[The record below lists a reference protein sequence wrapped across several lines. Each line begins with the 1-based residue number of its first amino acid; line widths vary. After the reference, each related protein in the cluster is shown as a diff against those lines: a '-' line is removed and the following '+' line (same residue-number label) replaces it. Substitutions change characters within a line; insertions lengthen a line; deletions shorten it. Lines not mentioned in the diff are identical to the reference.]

1 MGAILDRGHLP
12 TQIAELLRLV
22 GRLQLMDA
30 EHVAIAAGVQ
40 STTMISVDRIDRLP
54 RQQASMLSMSDRP
67 IRVEPDECV
76 TVAGLASGAAEAA
89 QPLARAIF
97 DAIARP

>member
-1 MGAILDRGHLP
+1 MTDCIVLTAP
-12 TQIAELLRLV
+12 PLL
-22 GRLQLMDA
+22 
-30 EHVAIAAGVQ
+30 
-40 STTMISVDRIDRLP
+40 
-54 RQQASMLSMSDRP
+54 LSMSDRP

-97 DAIARP
+97 DAIARS